1 MALGGDMKII
11 TAANEKLGRTYTF
24 YPMAAQDNTLVLGGA
39 VVDDNEDGVAGG
51 GNEMVYTVTNKI
63 GSLTVLCANDMAGRK
78 DADNVKELAESGSE
92 TVFSCEFAD
101 GTIYKIVGMP
111 VGMAEINTNAST
123 FELKVNGKV
132 ERV

>member
-92 TVFSCEFAD
+92 TVFTCEFAD
-101 GTIYKIVGMP
+101 G
-111 VGMAEINTNAST
+111 NNLQNCRNASR
-123 FELKVNGKV
+123 NGRNQHQCIYFRIESKW
-132 ERV
+132 